1 MITSVW
7 WIVTGALGG
16 IGVVLAVAGLV
27 GTTEPKK
34 PLPWRGERGTMARQF
49 AAQRRVLLAVAGV
62 ALLVVWLLTGVVMAG
77 VIVASVIVGGPWLL
91 SGQAVNKTQIARRE
105 ALADWAQRLSEM
117 VRLGNALERCLIASR
132 KHAPLALAGEVTD
145 LSDKIQAGWPAHEA
159 LADFARALD
168 DVTGDKVCAALI
180 MAAQDPGPGLAQ
192 AMEDLAASVREEV
205 KMRRDIEAKRQSV
218 RTTVRGL
225 TIVALVL
232 VGLGFT
238 VPSYTGVYAGALGQL
253 VLALL
258 TGGFVATL
266 VWGRSYATRGRSARV
281 LVPDRKS
288 PVRVAS
294 RPESDEDGFAAAEPV
309 WGTS

>member
-1 MITSVW
+1 MIPSLW

-27 GTTEPKK
+27 GTSAPKK
-34 PLPWRGERGTMARQF
+34 PLPWQGERGTMARQF
-49 AAQRRVLLAVAGV
+49 AAQRRLLLAVAGV
-62 ALLVVWLLTGVVMAG
+62 ALLVVWLVTAMVMAG
-77 VIVASVIVGGPWLL
+77 VIVAAVIVGGPWLL
-91 SGQAVNKTQIARRE
+91 AGQAVNRTQIARRE

-132 KHAPLALAGEVTD
+132 KHAPTALAAEVID

-159 LADFARALD
+159 LADFARGLD

-180 MAAQDPGPGLAQ
+180 MAARDPGPGLAQ
-192 AMEDLAASVREEV
+192 AMEDLSVSVREEV
-205 KMRRDIEAKRQSV
+205 KQRRAIEADRQRI

-258 TGGFVATL
+258 SGGFVATL
-266 VWGRSYATRGRSARV
+266 MWGRSYATRGRSARV

-288 PVRVAS
+288 PVKVPE
-294 RPESDEDGFAAAEPV
+294 RPDADEDGFAAAEPV
-309 WGTS
+309 WGAS